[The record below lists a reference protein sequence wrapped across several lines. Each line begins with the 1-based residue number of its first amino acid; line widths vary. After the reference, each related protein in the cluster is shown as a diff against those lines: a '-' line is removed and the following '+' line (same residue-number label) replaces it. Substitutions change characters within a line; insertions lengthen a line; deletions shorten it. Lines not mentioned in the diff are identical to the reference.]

1 MVFALVKVGGLM
13 STIDAASLTLEKVLD
28 LRSRAHAAHV
38 SNIANANVPNYKAKS
53 IEFEADLQRAIEQV
67 QNKAAPKIK
76 QDTEIARS
84 LASVEA
90 NIFENPDLAMSGD
103 GNTVNVDQEQAS
115 LAKNYIGYQG
125 AIKLLNKKMAMQKY
139 VITEGGR

>member
-1 MVFALVKVGGLM
+1 M

-53 IEFEADLQRAIEQV
+53 VEFEENLQRALEHGEQKNTLIQQETQV
-67 QNKAAPKIK
+67 
-76 QDTEIARS
+76 ARD
-84 LASVEA
+84 LASVDA
-90 NIFENPDLAMSGD
+90 NIFDNPDAAMAGD
-103 GNTVNVDQEQAS
+103 GNTVNVDAEQAAI
-115 LAKNYIGYQG
+115 AKNTIGFQG

-139 VITEGGR
+139 VLSEGGR

>member
-1 MVFALVKVGGLM
+1 M
-13 STIDAASLTLEKVLD
+13 SMIDAASLTLEKVLD

-53 IEFEADLQRAIEQV
+53 VEFEADLQRAIEESQDKQAPMILKEQV
-67 QNKAAPKIK
+67 M
-76 QDTEIARS
+76 ARN
-84 LASVEA
+84 LASLDA
-90 NIFENPDLAMSGD
+90 NIFDNPSLAMSGD
-103 GNTVNVDQEQAS
+103 GNTVNVDSEQAE

-125 AIKLLNKKMAMQKY
+125 AIKLFNKKMAMQKY